1 MRKENCIFCKI
12 VNGEIPS
19 ATLYED
25 DLFQVIFDISPA
37 NPGHALILPKNHYDN
52 LFDLGEEESRHLLET
67 AKKVAVALKEEFAYE
82 GLNLLQN
89 NGELA
94 GQTEFHFHLHLIPRY
109 PKDNQKVKI
118 KYEPLESDADEL
130 QKHAKSIAARLQ

>member
-1 MRKENCIFCKI
+1 MRKEDCIFCKI

-25 DLFQVIFDISPA
+25 NLFKVIFDISPA

-67 AKKVAVALKEEFAYE
+67 AKKIAVALKEEFAYE

-94 GQTEFHFHLHLIPRY
+94 GQSEFHFHLHLIPRY
-109 PKDNQKVKI
+109 PNDNQKVKI
-118 KYEPLESDADEL
+118 KYEPLKSDADEL
-130 QKHAKSIAARLQ
+130 QKHARSIAARLQ